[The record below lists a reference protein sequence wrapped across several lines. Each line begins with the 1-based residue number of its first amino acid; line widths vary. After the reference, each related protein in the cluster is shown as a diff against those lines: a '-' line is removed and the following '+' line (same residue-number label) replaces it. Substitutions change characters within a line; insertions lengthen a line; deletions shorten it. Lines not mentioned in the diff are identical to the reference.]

1 MNRAYRMAS
10 LLAQL
15 RSERDFLAGR
25 VEGKHAVLT
34 RRDCISLPETALE
47 PLQHPPSPHTPWP
60 PAPTPPAL
68 VPSPGFFLEHFATGA
83 VVLLNC
89 LGLPAATVSHIART
103 TQARLAAQGASGV
116 YLVTCPDIHALIAD
130 GITVEVLPAPLSH
143 EAALWAAALDEFI
156 GFLHA
161 KYAPVDVVDIGTPNL
176 AASRSQTAPPPC
188 EQMDAFS

>member
-15 RSERDFLAGR
+15 RSERDFLARR

-47 PLQHPPSPHTPWP
+47 PLQHPPSPQRPRP
-60 PAPTPPAL
+60 PRPTPPAL
-68 VPSPGFFLEHFATGA
+68 VPSPGFFLEHHATGA

-116 YLVTCPDIHALIAD
+116 YLVSCPDIHALIGE
-130 GITVEVLPAPLSH
+130 GITVEVVPALLLRD
-143 EAALWAAALDEFI
+143 AAPWAAALDEFI
-156 GFLHA
+156 GFLRA
-161 KYAPVDVVDIGTPNL
+161 KYAPVDVVDMGTPTL
-176 AASRSQTAPPPC
+176 AAARSPTAPPPY
-188 EQMDAFS
+188 EQMDAS